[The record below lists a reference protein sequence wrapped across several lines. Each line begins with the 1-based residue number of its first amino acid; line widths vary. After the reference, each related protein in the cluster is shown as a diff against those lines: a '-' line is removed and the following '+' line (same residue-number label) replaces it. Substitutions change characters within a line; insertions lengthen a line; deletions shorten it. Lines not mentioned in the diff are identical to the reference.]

1 MKEGS
6 CLFSSV
12 AWPDAVLVAAT
23 HELVL
28 VPLMQSSS
36 EPIEIVVVT
45 QAFAAYFVGSAG
57 FDVADTFCK
66 SNDVD

>member
-6 CLFSSV
+6 CPFSCV
-12 AWPDAVLVAAT
+12 AWPAAVLVAAT
-23 HELVL
+23 QGLLL

-45 QAFAAYFVGSAG
+45 QAFAADFVGSTE
-57 FDVADTFCK
+57 FVVAEAFCK
-66 SNDVD
+66 SSDVD